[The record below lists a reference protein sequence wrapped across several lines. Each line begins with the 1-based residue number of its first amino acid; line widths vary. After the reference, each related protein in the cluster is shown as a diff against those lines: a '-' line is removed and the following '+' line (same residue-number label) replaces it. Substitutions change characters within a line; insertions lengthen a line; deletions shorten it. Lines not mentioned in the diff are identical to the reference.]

1 MKESIKIFENAQF
14 GQIRTSISANG
25 EPLFCLADVCKALDL
40 SNPRDVKRRLQ
51 PKGVCTTDTPTNGG
65 IQQLNFI
72 TEPNLYKCIFQ
83 SRKKEAEQFQ
93 DWVCG
98 EVLPSI
104 RKSGGYMVAKV
115 DETPEQIMARALMLA
130 KETIDRQ
137 QAALAKAESKNYV
150 LQCQNDALTSM
161 NEGQQEQIMA
171 RALMLA
177 KETIDRQQAALAKAE
192 SKNYV
197 LQCQNDAL
205 TSMNEGQQ
213 RTIKFLQPG
222 ATFAKAVETSEHSIL
237 VGELAR
243 IIKQNGVEIGQ
254 NRLFAWLR
262 EKGYLCKA
270 TFAKA
275 VETSEHS
282 ILVGELARII
292 KQNGVEIGQN
302 RLFAWLREKGY
313 LCKKGEMYNQPTQK
327 ALQLGLFEIKKTV
340 IQKPNGD
347 SLVTTTTKVTGKG
360 QIYFVNKFLYES
372 INEAELAKQAE
383 QAKKGG
389 AQ

>member
-14 GQIRTSISANG
+14 GQIRTSVTESG
-25 EPLFCLADVCKALDL
+25 EPLFCLVDICKALGL
-40 SNPRDVKRRLQ
+40 TNPRKVKTSLN
-51 PKGVCTTDTPTNGG
+51 PKGVTISDTPTNGG

-104 RKSGGYMVAKV
+104 RKSGGYMTARQ
-115 DETPEQIMARALMLA
+115 DETPEQIMARALMVA
-130 KETIDRQ
+130 KDTIDRQ
-137 QAALAKAESKNYV
+137 QAALKQSENKNY
-150 LQCQNDALTSM
+150 L
-161 NEGQQEQIMA
+161 
-171 RALMLA
+171 
-177 KETIDRQQAALAKAE
+177 
-192 SKNYV
+192 

-213 RTIKFLQPG
+213 RHIKALMPG

-254 NRLFAWLR
+254 NRLFSWLR
-262 EKGYLCKA
+262 D
-270 TFAKA
+270 
-275 VETSEHS
+275 
-282 ILVGELARII
+282 
-292 KQNGVEIGQN
+292 
-302 RLFAWLREKGY
+302 KGY

-327 ALQLGLFEIKKTV
+327 ALQMGLFELKKTV
-340 IQKPNGD
+340 ITKPNGD

-360 QIYFVNKFLYES
+360 QIYFVNKFLFDA
-372 INEAELAKQAE
+372 INQAELAKQAA

>member
-1 MKESIKIFENAQF
+1 MKDQVTIFENAQF
-14 GQIRTSISANG
+14 GRIRTSLTKSG

-40 SNPRDVKRRLQ
+40 GNPSQVKQRLQ
-51 PKGVCTTDTPTNGG
+51 KNGVISNEVIDSMNRP
-65 IQQLNFI
+65 QLMNFI

-104 RKSGGYMVAKV
+104 RKSGGYMVTKV
-115 DETPEQIMARALMLA
+115 DETPEQIMARALMVA
-130 KETIDRQ
+130 KDTIDRQ
-137 QAALAKAESKNYV
+137 QAALKQSENKNY
-150 LQCQNDALTSM
+150 L
-161 NEGQQEQIMA
+161 
-171 RALMLA
+171 
-177 KETIDRQQAALAKAE
+177 
-192 SKNYV
+192 

-213 RTIKFLQPG
+213 RHIKALMPG

-254 NRLFAWLR
+254 NRLFSWLR
-262 EKGYLCKA
+262 D
-270 TFAKA
+270 
-275 VETSEHS
+275 
-282 ILVGELARII
+282 
-292 KQNGVEIGQN
+292 
-302 RLFAWLREKGY
+302 KGY

-327 ALQLGLFEIKKTV
+327 ALQMGLFELKKTV
-340 IQKPNGD
+340 ITKPNGD

-360 QIYFVNKFLYES
+360 QIYFVNKFLFDA
-372 INEAELAKQAE
+372 INQAELAKQAA

>member
-1 MKESIKIFENAQF
+1 MKEAIKIFENAQF
-14 GQIRTSISANG
+14 GQIRTSLTESG
-25 EPLFCLADVCKALDL
+25 EPLFCLVDVCKALGL
-40 SNPRDVKRRLQ
+40 TNPRQVKTTLSAR
-51 PKGVCTTDTPTNGG
+51 GVITNDTPTYNQHGALVM
-65 IQQLNFI
+65 QQMNFI

-115 DETPEQIMARALMLA
+115 DETPEQIMARALMVA
-130 KETIDRQ
+130 KDTIDRQ
-137 QAALAKAESKNYV
+137 QAALKQSENKNY
-150 LQCQNDALTSM
+150 L
-161 NEGQQEQIMA
+161 
-171 RALMLA
+171 
-177 KETIDRQQAALAKAE
+177 
-192 SKNYV
+192 

-213 RTIKFLQPG
+213 RHIKALMPG

-254 NRLFAWLR
+254 NRLFQWLR
-262 EKGYLCKA
+262 D
-270 TFAKA
+270 
-275 VETSEHS
+275 
-282 ILVGELARII
+282 
-292 KQNGVEIGQN
+292 
-302 RLFAWLREKGY
+302 KGY

-327 ALQLGLFEIKKTV
+327 ALQMGLFELKKTV
-340 IQKPNGD
+340 ITKPNGD

-360 QIYFVNKFLYES
+360 QIYFVNKFLYDA
-372 INEAELAKQAE
+372 INQAELAKQAA

>member
-14 GQIRTSISANG
+14 GQIRTSVTESG
-25 EPLFCLADVCKALDL
+25 EPLFCLVDICKALGL
-40 SNPRDVKRRLQ
+40 TNPRKVKTSLN
-51 PKGVCTTDTPTNGG
+51 PKGVTISDTPTNGG

-115 DETPEQIMARALMLA
+115 DETPEQIMARALMVA
-130 KETIDRQ
+130 KDTIDRQ
-137 QAALAKAESKNYV
+137 QAALKQSENKNY
-150 LQCQNDALTSM
+150 L
-161 NEGQQEQIMA
+161 
-171 RALMLA
+171 
-177 KETIDRQQAALAKAE
+177 
-192 SKNYV
+192 

-213 RTIKFLQPG
+213 RHIKALMPG

-254 NRLFAWLR
+254 NRLFQWMR
-262 EKGYLCKA
+262 D
-270 TFAKA
+270 
-275 VETSEHS
+275 
-282 ILVGELARII
+282 
-292 KQNGVEIGQN
+292 
-302 RLFAWLREKGY
+302 KGY

-327 ALQLGLFEIKKTV
+327 ALQMGLFELKKTV
-340 IQKPNGD
+340 ITKPNGD

-360 QIYFVNKFLYES
+360 QIYFVNKFLFDA
-372 INEAELAKQAE
+372 INEKELAKQAA

>member
-14 GQIRTSISANG
+14 GQIRTSVTESG
-25 EPLFCLADVCKALDL
+25 EPLFCLADICKALDL
-40 SNPRDVKRRLQ
+40 GNPSQVKQRLQ
-51 PKGVCTTDTPTNGG
+51 KNGVISNEVIDSMNRM
-65 IQQLNFI
+65 QQMNFI

-104 RKSGGYMVAKV
+104 RNSGGYMITRQ
-115 DETPEQIMARALMLA
+115 DETPEQIMARALVLA
-130 KETIDRQ
+130 KDTIDRQ
-137 QAALAKAESKNYV
+137 QAALKQSENKNY
-150 LQCQNDALTSM
+150 L
-161 NEGQQEQIMA
+161 
-171 RALMLA
+171 
-177 KETIDRQQAALAKAE
+177 
-192 SKNYV
+192 

-213 RTIKFLQPG
+213 RHIKALMPG

-254 NRLFAWLR
+254 NRLFQWMR
-262 EKGYLCKA
+262 DKGYL
-270 TFAKA
+270 F
-275 VETSEHS
+275 
-282 ILVGELARII
+282 
-292 KQNGVEIGQN
+292 
-302 RLFAWLREKGY
+302 
-313 LCKKGEMYNQPTQK
+313 KKGEMYNQPTQK
-327 ALQLGLFEIKKTV
+327 ALDMGLFEIKKTV
-340 IQKPNGD
+340 ITKPSGD

-360 QIYFVNKFLYES
+360 QIYFVNKFLFDA
-372 INEAELAKQAE
+372 INQAELAKQAA

>member
-14 GQIRTSISANG
+14 GQIRTSVTESG
-25 EPLFCLADVCKALDL
+25 EPLFCLVDICKALGL
-40 SNPRDVKRRLQ
+40 TNPRKVKTSLN
-51 PKGVCTTDTPTNGG
+51 PKGVTISDTPTNGG

-104 RKSGGYMVAKV
+104 RKSGGYMVARQ
-115 DETPEQIMARALMLA
+115 DETPEQIMARALMVA
-130 KETIDRQ
+130 KDTIDRQ
-137 QAALAKAESKNYV
+137 QAALKQSENKNY
-150 LQCQNDALTSM
+150 L
-161 NEGQQEQIMA
+161 
-171 RALMLA
+171 
-177 KETIDRQQAALAKAE
+177 
-192 SKNYV
+192 

-213 RTIKFLQPG
+213 RHIKALMPG

-254 NRLFAWLR
+254 NRLFQWMR
-262 EKGYLCKA
+262 D
-270 TFAKA
+270 
-275 VETSEHS
+275 
-282 ILVGELARII
+282 
-292 KQNGVEIGQN
+292 
-302 RLFAWLREKGY
+302 KGY

-327 ALQLGLFEIKKTV
+327 ALQMGLFELKKTV
-340 IQKPNGD
+340 ITKPNGD

-360 QIYFVNKFLYES
+360 QIYFVNKFLFDA
-372 INEAELAKQAE
+372 INQAELAKQAA

>member
-1 MKESIKIFENAQF
+1 MKDQVTIFENAQF
-14 GQIRTSISANG
+14 GRIRTSLTKSG

-40 SNPRDVKRRLQ
+40 GNPSQVKQRLQ
-51 PKGVCTTDTPTNGG
+51 KNGVISNEVIDSMNRP
-65 IQQLNFI
+65 QLMNFI

-104 RKSGGYMVAKV
+104 RKSGGYMVARQ
-115 DETPEQIMARALMLA
+115 DETPEQIMARALMVA
-130 KETIDRQ
+130 KDTIDRQ
-137 QAALAKAESKNYV
+137 QAALKQSENKNY
-150 LQCQNDALTSM
+150 L
-161 NEGQQEQIMA
+161 
-171 RALMLA
+171 
-177 KETIDRQQAALAKAE
+177 
-192 SKNYV
+192 

-213 RTIKFLQPG
+213 RHIKALMPG

-254 NRLFAWLR
+254 NRLFSWLR
-262 EKGYLCKA
+262 D
-270 TFAKA
+270 
-275 VETSEHS
+275 
-282 ILVGELARII
+282 
-292 KQNGVEIGQN
+292 
-302 RLFAWLREKGY
+302 KGY

-327 ALQLGLFEIKKTV
+327 ALQMGLFELKKTV
-340 IQKPNGD
+340 ITKPNGD

-360 QIYFVNKFLYES
+360 QIYIVNKFLFDA
-372 INEAELAKQAE
+372 INQAELAKQAA

>member
-1 MKESIKIFENAQF
+1 MKDQVTIFENAQF
-14 GQIRTSISANG
+14 GRIRTSISANG
-25 EPLFCLADVCKALDL
+25 NPLFCLADVCKALDL
-40 SNPRDVKRRLQ
+40 GNPSQVKQRLQ
-51 PKGVCTTDTPTNGG
+51 KNGVISNEVIDSMNRP
-65 IQQLNFI
+65 QLMNFI

-104 RKSGGYMVAKV
+104 RKSGGYMTARQ
-115 DETPEQIMARALMLA
+115 DETPEQIMARALVLA
-130 KETIDRQ
+130 KDTIDRQ
-137 QAALAKAESKNYV
+137 QAALKQSENKNY
-150 LQCQNDALTSM
+150 L
-161 NEGQQEQIMA
+161 
-171 RALMLA
+171 
-177 KETIDRQQAALAKAE
+177 
-192 SKNYV
+192 

-213 RTIKFLQPG
+213 RHIKALMPG

-254 NRLFAWLR
+254 NRLF
-262 EKGYLCKA
+262 
-270 TFAKA
+270 
-275 VETSEHS
+275 
-282 ILVGELARII
+282 
-292 KQNGVEIGQN
+292 Q
-302 RLFAWLREKGY
+302 WLREKGY

-327 ALQLGLFEIKKTV
+327 ALDMGLFEIKKTV
-340 IQKPNGD
+340 ITKPSGD

-360 QIYFVNKFLYES
+360 QIYFVNKFLYDA
-372 INEAELAKQAE
+372 INQAELAKQSA

>member
-1 MKESIKIFENAQF
+1 MKEAIKIFENAQF
-14 GQIRTSISANG
+14 GRIRTSLTESG

-40 SNPRDVKRRLQ
+40 GNPSQVKQRLQ
-51 PKGVCTTDTPTNGG
+51 KNGVISNEVIDSMNRP
-65 IQQLNFI
+65 QLMNFI

-104 RKSGGYMVAKV
+104 RKSGGYMVARQ
-115 DETPEQIMARALMLA
+115 DETPEQIMARALMVA
-130 KETIDRQ
+130 KDTIDRQ
-137 QAALAKAESKNYV
+137 QAALKQSENKNY
-150 LQCQNDALTSM
+150 L
-161 NEGQQEQIMA
+161 
-171 RALMLA
+171 
-177 KETIDRQQAALAKAE
+177 
-192 SKNYV
+192 

-213 RTIKFLQPG
+213 RHIKALMPG

-254 NRLFAWLR
+254 NRLFQWLR
-262 EKGYLCKA
+262 D
-270 TFAKA
+270 
-275 VETSEHS
+275 
-282 ILVGELARII
+282 
-292 KQNGVEIGQN
+292 
-302 RLFAWLREKGY
+302 KGY

-327 ALQLGLFEIKKTV
+327 ALQMGLFELKKTV
-340 IQKPNGD
+340 ITKPNGD

-360 QIYFVNKFLYES
+360 QIYFVNKFLFDA
-372 INEAELAKQAE
+372 INQAELAKQAA

>member
-14 GQIRTSISANG
+14 GQIRTSVTESG
-25 EPLFCLADVCKALDL
+25 EPLFCLADICKALDL
-40 SNPRDVKRRLQ
+40 GNPSQVKQRLQ
-51 PKGVCTTDTPTNGG
+51 KNGVISNEVIDSMNRM
-65 IQQLNFI
+65 QQMNFI

-104 RKSGGYMVAKV
+104 RKSGGYMVARQ
-115 DETPEQIMARALMLA
+115 DETPEQIMARALVLA
-130 KETIDRQ
+130 KDTIDRQ
-137 QAALAKAESKNYV
+137 QAALKQSENKNY
-150 LQCQNDALTSM
+150 L
-161 NEGQQEQIMA
+161 
-171 RALMLA
+171 
-177 KETIDRQQAALAKAE
+177 
-192 SKNYV
+192 

-213 RTIKFLQPG
+213 RHIKALMPG

-254 NRLFAWLR
+254 NRLFQWLR
-262 EKGYLCKA
+262 D
-270 TFAKA
+270 
-275 VETSEHS
+275 
-282 ILVGELARII
+282 
-292 KQNGVEIGQN
+292 
-302 RLFAWLREKGY
+302 KGY

-327 ALQLGLFEIKKTV
+327 ALQMGLFELKKTV
-340 IQKPNGD
+340 ITKPNGD

-360 QIYFVNKFLYES
+360 QIYFVNKFLFDA
-372 INEAELAKQAE
+372 INQAELAKQAA

>member
-14 GQIRTSISANG
+14 GQIRTSVTESG
-25 EPLFCLADVCKALDL
+25 EPLFCLADICKALDL
-40 SNPRDVKRRLQ
+40 GNPSQVKQRLQ
-51 PKGVCTTDTPTNGG
+51 KNGVISNEVIDSMNRM
-65 IQQLNFI
+65 QQMNFI

-104 RKSGGYMVAKV
+104 RKSGGYMVARQ
-115 DETPEQIMARALMLA
+115 DETPEQIMARALMVA
-130 KETIDRQ
+130 KDTIDRQ
-137 QAALAKAESKNYV
+137 QAALKQSENKNY
-150 LQCQNDALTSM
+150 L
-161 NEGQQEQIMA
+161 
-171 RALMLA
+171 
-177 KETIDRQQAALAKAE
+177 
-192 SKNYV
+192 

-213 RTIKFLQPG
+213 RHIKALMPG

-254 NRLFAWLR
+254 NRLFSWLR
-262 EKGYLCKA
+262 D
-270 TFAKA
+270 
-275 VETSEHS
+275 
-282 ILVGELARII
+282 
-292 KQNGVEIGQN
+292 
-302 RLFAWLREKGY
+302 KGY

-327 ALQLGLFEIKKTV
+327 ALDMGLFEIKKTV
-340 IQKPNGD
+340 ITKPSGD

-360 QIYFVNKFLYES
+360 QIYFVNKFLFDA
-372 INEAELAKQAE
+372 INQAELAKQAA

>member
-1 MKESIKIFENAQF
+1 MKEAIKIFENAQF
-14 GQIRTSISANG
+14 GQIRTSVTESG
-25 EPLFCLADVCKALDL
+25 EPLFCLADLCKILGLGNPSQVKTTLRKDGVI
-40 SNPRDVKRRLQ
+40 SNEVSTPIISN
-51 PKGVCTTDTPTNGG
+51 GIDTGKTK
-65 IQQLNFI
+65 IMTLNFI

-115 DETPEQIMARALMLA
+115 DETPEQIMARALVLA
-130 KETIDRQ
+130 KDTIDRQ
-137 QAALAKAESKNYV
+137 QAALKQSENKNY
-150 LQCQNDALTSM
+150 L
-161 NEGQQEQIMA
+161 
-171 RALMLA
+171 
-177 KETIDRQQAALAKAE
+177 
-192 SKNYV
+192 

-213 RTIKFLQPG
+213 RHIKALMPG

-254 NRLFAWLR
+254 NRLFSWLR
-262 EKGYLCKA
+262 D
-270 TFAKA
+270 
-275 VETSEHS
+275 
-282 ILVGELARII
+282 
-292 KQNGVEIGQN
+292 
-302 RLFAWLREKGY
+302 KGY

-327 ALQLGLFEIKKTV
+327 ALQMGLFELKKTV
-340 IQKPNGD
+340 ITKPNGD

-360 QIYFVNKFLYES
+360 QIYFVNKFLFDA
-372 INEAELAKQAE
+372 INQAELAKQAA

>member
-1 MKESIKIFENAQF
+1 MKEAIKIFENAQF
-14 GQIRTSISANG
+14 GRIRTSLTESG

-40 SNPRDVKRRLQ
+40 GNPSQVKQRLQ
-51 PKGVCTTDTPTNGG
+51 KNGVISNEVIDSMNRP
-65 IQQLNFI
+65 QLMNFI

-104 RKSGGYMVAKV
+104 RKSGGYMTARQ
-115 DETPEQIMARALMLA
+115 DETPEQIMARALALA
-130 KETIDRQ
+130 KDTIDRQ
-137 QAALAKAESKNYV
+137 QAALKQSENKNY
-150 LQCQNDALTSM
+150 L
-161 NEGQQEQIMA
+161 
-171 RALMLA
+171 
-177 KETIDRQQAALAKAE
+177 
-192 SKNYV
+192 

-213 RTIKFLQPG
+213 RHIKALMPG

-254 NRLFAWLR
+254 NRLF
-262 EKGYLCKA
+262 
-270 TFAKA
+270 
-275 VETSEHS
+275 
-282 ILVGELARII
+282 
-292 KQNGVEIGQN
+292 Q
-302 RLFAWLREKGY
+302 WLREKGY

-327 ALQLGLFEIKKTV
+327 ALDMGLFEIKKTV
-340 IQKPNGD
+340 ITKPSGD

-360 QIYFVNKFLYES
+360 QIYFVNKFLYDA
-372 INEAELAKQAE
+372 INQAELAKQAA

>member
-14 GQIRTSISANG
+14 GQIRTSVTESG
-25 EPLFCLADVCKALDL
+25 EPLFCLVDICKALGL
-40 SNPRDVKRRLQ
+40 TNPRKVKTSLN
-51 PKGVCTTDTPTNGG
+51 PKGVTISDTPTNGG

-115 DETPEQIMARALMLA
+115 DETPEQIMARALMVA
-130 KETIDRQ
+130 KDTIDRQ
-137 QAALAKAESKNYV
+137 QAALSKAESKNYV
-150 LQCQNDALTSM
+150 LQCQNDAL
-161 NEGQQEQIMA
+161 A
-171 RALMLA
+171 
-177 KETIDRQQAALAKAE
+177 
-192 SKNYV
+192 
-197 LQCQNDAL
+197 
-205 TSMNEGQQ
+205 SMNEGQQ

-254 NRLFAWLR
+254 NRLF
-262 EKGYLCKA
+262 
-270 TFAKA
+270 
-275 VETSEHS
+275 
-282 ILVGELARII
+282 
-292 KQNGVEIGQN
+292 Q
-302 RLFAWLREKGY
+302 WLREKGY

-327 ALQLGLFEIKKTV
+327 ALDMGLFEIKKTV
-340 IQKPNGD
+340 ITKPNGN

-360 QIYFVNKFLYES
+360 QVYFVNKFLYDA
-372 INEAELAKQAE
+372 INEVELAKQAA